1 MYNGFKGKR
10 ETKKEKISRIFTN
23 IMITAVIIVLVFIML
38 LLEST
43 ADTKKSM
50 APRPSAEFRNVVI
63 GL

>member
-10 ETKKEKISRIFTN
+10 ESEDEKISRIFTN
-23 IMITAVIIVLVFIML
+23 TIITAVIIVLVFIML

-43 ADTKKSM
+43 ADTKNSVT
-50 APRPSAEFRNVVI
+50 PRSSAEFRNVVV

>member
-23 IMITAVIIVLVFIML
+23 IMITAVIIVFVFIML

>member
-10 ETKKEKISRIFTN
+10 ETKDEKISRIFTN
-23 IMITAVIIVLVFIML
+23 TMITAVIIVLVFIML

-43 ADTKKSM
+43 ADTKKTEVS
-50 APRPSAEFRNVVI
+50 RPSAEFRNVVV

>member
-10 ETKKEKISRIFTN
+10 ESEDEKISRICKNT
-23 IMITAVIIVLVFIML
+23 MITAVIIVLVFIML

-50 APRPSAEFRNVVI
+50 APRPSAEFRNVVV